1 MKKQDSGDDE
11 PQKVEEVDVN
21 EDLFNDDL
29 DFGDELE
36 QKVQKKE

>member
-1 MKKQDSGDDE
+1 MKKQDNDDE
-11 PQKVEEVDVN
+11 PVKVEEVDVN

-36 QKVQKKE
+36 E

>member
-1 MKKQDSGDDE
+1 MKKQDNDDE
-11 PQKVEEVDVN
+11 PVKVEEVDVN

-36 QKVQKKE
+36 EKVQKKE